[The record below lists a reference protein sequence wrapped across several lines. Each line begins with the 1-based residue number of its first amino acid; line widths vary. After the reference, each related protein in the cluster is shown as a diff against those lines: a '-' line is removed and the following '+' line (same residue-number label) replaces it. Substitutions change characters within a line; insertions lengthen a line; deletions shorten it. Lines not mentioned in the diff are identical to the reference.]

1 MSLLQLAL
9 REKRFSAKSILRD
22 VQLSLDAGE
31 VVAVVGA
38 SGGGKST
45 LLRILAGLD
54 REYAGTLRLDG
65 QALKGVTR
73 DIGFVFQEPRL
84 LPWLT
89 VAQNVAFDVAEA
101 GIDTAWVETLLAEV
115 GLAGYGATLPKAL
128 SGGQAQ
134 RVAIARGLYR
144 RPRVLLLDEPFSAV
158 DPFTRQRLQALLA
171 EVLREHGITAVI
183 VTHDVTEA
191 VRLADTVLVI
201 GERPATV
208 IARIPV
214 ALPRAQRH
222 DTQALQPLAQEV
234 LATLE
239 AAHAFQ

>member
-9 REKRFSAKSILRD
+9 GEKRFGAKPVLRD
-22 VQLSLDAGE
+22 LQLGLDEGE
-31 VVAVVGA
+31 VLAVVGA

-54 REYAGTLRLDG
+54 RDYAGTLRLDG
-65 QALKGVTR
+65 RALTGVTR

-89 VAQNVAFDVAEA
+89 VAQNVAFDAAA
-101 GIDTAWVETLLAEV
+101 GEVDATWVEILLREV
-115 GLAGYGATLPKAL
+115 GLAGYGASLPKAL

-144 RPRVLLLDEPFSAV
+144 RPRILLLDEPFSAV

-171 EVLREHGITAVI
+171 DVLREHGITAVI
-183 VTHDVTEA
+183 VTHDVVEA
-191 VRLADTVLVI
+191 VRLADTVLVL

-208 IARIPV
+208 AARIRV
-214 ALPRAQRH
+214 TLPREQRQ
-222 DTQALQPLAQEV
+222 DTLALQAIAQEV
-234 LATLE
+234 LAVLE